1 MSLFRTERSS
11 SFGSFD
17 DSNSILVTLYVFNN
31 CDDFPLVETSKTAS
45 SGDPLNTSATDS
57 RTVESIESFV
67 STARTMSFVSLVIPI
82 I

>member
-11 SFGSFD
+11 SFGSLE
-17 DSNSILVTLYVFNN
+17 DSNSALVTSYVFNS
-31 CDDFPLVETSKTAS
+31 CDDFALVETSKTES
-45 SGDPLNTSATDS
+45 SRDPLNMSAIDS
-57 RTVESIESFV
+57 RMLESIESFV